1 MNALELYILEAGF
14 ILRTAGRI
22 EEAATV
28 FQGARELLPE
38 ADVPLVAIGS
48 LELQQGRFASAQSY
62 CEEALRLKPDSL
74 YARLHRAEALLM
86 QHQQTEAEEELQTI
100 IAADPTSPHSR
111 TAQALLAA
119 AHLFAAA

>member
-1 MNALELYILEAGF
+1 MKISEVQPTEDELRLLLEAGF

-22 EEAATV
+22 EEAAKV
-28 FQGARELLPE
+28 FQGARELLPA

-74 YARLHRAEALLM
+74 YARLHRAEA
-86 QHQQTEAEEELQTI
+86 
-100 IAADPTSPHSR
+100 
-111 TAQALLAA
+111 
-119 AHLFAAA
+119 